1 VAYVRRDRSAHPVVA
16 YCADIG
22 SVAKKHFA
30 WARGAA
36 SSRECLRGSD
46 PRELAAAVAADLMRR
61 TPVALGFECPLFVP
75 VPEDPARLT
84 ARRDGEGQRPWSAAA
99 GAASLVTGLT
109 ETVWVL
115 RELRR
120 LVSAGVAA
128 FLEWEAFR
136 ASGTGLFL
144 WEAFVT
150 SGGKGSGHSHD
161 AEIAVQRFLA
171 LIAELTQG
179 NAVQQSGPVH
189 SLVGAAL
196 LRTGW
201 GTDLALLETPCLVI
215 KT

>member
-1 VAYVRRDRSAHPVVA
+1 
-16 YCADIG
+16 
-22 SVAKKHFA
+22 
-30 WARGAA
+30 
-36 SSRECLRGSD
+36 
-46 PRELAAAVAADLMRR
+46 MRR

-150 SGGKGSGHSHD
+150 SGGAKIRGGRRAD
-161 AEIAVQRFLA
+161 GEIAVQRFLA